1 VLKSLRNTKDFP
13 RAFWVLMVA
22 SFVDHIGS
30 FLLLPFFSL
39 YITDKFGVGLTEVGQ
54 VFLVFSI
61 AGTTGGILGGAIT
74 DRFGRRAII
83 LFGIIFS
90 GLSSILLGF
99 ADSLTLFLLLSPLI
113 GLLGDI
119 GGPAQSAMV
128 ADLLP
133 EHRQAEGFSIW
144 RVSVNISAILGPLV
158 GGLILAYSNYLY
170 LFIGDA
176 ILSLITAVI
185 VYFSLPET
193 RPAPKAGQTEES
205 IGQTFAGYG
214 RVLADRVFMA
224 FILLSMLGV
233 VIYTQMNTTLPVY
246 LRDIH
251 NIPPQGYSFL
261 ISLNAVMVVLLQFWI
276 TRRARGLPPLVVVAI
291 GTVFYA
297 IGFGMYG
304 FGGGIAYF
312 SLAMAVLTIGEMIV
326 APSGQALA
334 ARFAPAD
341 MRGRYM
347 ALFGFSWALPFA
359 FGPLA
364 AGYIMDNFN
373 PNWVWWGCAILG
385 ALVVGGYLALHARA
399 GSRLGLMGDESEE
412 PAAAPDPSAEAAA

>member
-1 VLKSLRNTKDFP
+1 
-13 RAFWVLMVA
+13 
-22 SFVDHIGS
+22 
-30 FLLLPFFSL
+30 
-39 YITDKFGVGLTEVGQ
+39 
-54 VFLVFSI
+54 
-61 AGTTGGILGGAIT
+61 
-74 DRFGRRAII
+74 
-83 LFGIIFS
+83 
-90 GLSSILLGF
+90 
-99 ADSLTLFLLLSPLI
+99 
-113 GLLGDI
+113 
-119 GGPAQSAMV
+119 
-128 ADLLP
+128 
-133 EHRQAEGFSIW
+133 
-144 RVSVNISAILGPLV
+144 
-158 GGLILAYSNYLY
+158 
-170 LFIGDA
+170 
-176 ILSLITAVI
+176 
-185 VYFSLPET
+185 
-193 RPAPKAGQTEES
+193 
-205 IGQTFAGYG
+205 
-214 RVLADRVFMA
+214 
-224 FILLSMLGV
+224 
-233 VIYTQMNTTLPVY
+233 
-246 LRDIH
+246 
-251 NIPPQGYSFL
+251 
-261 ISLNAVMVVLLQFWI
+261 MVVLLQFWI

-304 FGGGIAYF
+304 FGGGIVYF

-412 PAAAPDPSAEAAA
+412 PAAAPEPSAEAAA

>member
-1 VLKSLRNTKDFP
+1 ML
-13 RAFWVLMVA
+13 A

-61 AGTTGGILGGAIT
+61 AGTIGGILGGAIT

-193 RPAPKAGQTEES
+193 RPAPKAGQAEES
-205 IGQTFAGYG
+205 IGQTFVGYG

-304 FGGGIAYF
+304 FGGGIVYF

-412 PAAAPDPSAEAAA
+412 PAAAPEPSAEAAA

>member
-1 VLKSLRNTKDFP
+1 MVTSLRNSKEFP

-54 VFLVFSI
+54 VFFVFSI

-74 DRFGRRAII
+74 DRFGRRSII
-83 LFGIIFS
+83 LFGIIASGFS
-90 GLSSILLGF
+90 SLLLGF
-99 ADSLTLFLLLSPLI
+99 ANSLTMFLFLAPLI

-133 EHRQAEGFSIW
+133 QHRQAEGFSIW
-144 RVSVNISAILGPLV
+144 RVSVNISAILGPLL

-176 ILSLITAVI
+176 VLSLMTAVI
-185 VYFSLPET
+185 VFFYLPET
-193 RPAPKAGQTEES
+193 RPALKAGQTEQS

-214 RVLADRVFMA
+214 KVLRDKVFVA
-224 FILLSMLGV
+224 FIMLSMLGV
-233 VIYTQMNTTLPVY
+233 IIYAQMNTTMPVY
-246 LRDIH
+246 LRDVH

-261 ISLNAVMVVLLQFWI
+261 ISLNAVMVVLMQFWI
-276 TRRARGLPPLVVVAI
+276 TRKLRGIPPLVVVAI

-297 IGFGMYG
+297 LGFGMYG
-304 FGGGIAYF
+304 FGGGLLYF
-312 SLAMAVLTIGEMIV
+312 SVGMAIITIGEMIV

-359 FGPLA
+359 FGPLL

-373 PNWVWWGCAILG
+373 PNLVWWGCGVLG
-385 ALVVGGYLALHARA
+385 TIVVAGYLALHARV
-399 GSRLGLMGDESEE
+399 GSRLGLMGDDAE
-412 PAAAPDPSAEAAA
+412 PPADAAPVEASAA